1 MNIILLDVLLDYKYI
16 KNHYRLIAVDSGRL
30 KESDADPKRI
40 QQIEFVGQ
48 LKRLDDNG
56 NATGPGAD
64 QFIIVLMILE
74 KIKETQPNF
83 FQGSVNSLIKV
94 CKLCRSKI

>member
-1 MNIILLDVLLDYKYI
+1 MLDYKYI
-16 KNHYRLIAVDSGRL
+16 KSHYRLIAVDSGRL
-30 KESDADPKRI
+30 KESDAGPKRI

-56 NATGPGAD
+56 NATGSGAD
-64 QFIIVLMILE
+64 QFIIVLVILE

-83 FQGSVNSLIKV
+83 FQGSVTVL
-94 CKLCRSKI
+94 